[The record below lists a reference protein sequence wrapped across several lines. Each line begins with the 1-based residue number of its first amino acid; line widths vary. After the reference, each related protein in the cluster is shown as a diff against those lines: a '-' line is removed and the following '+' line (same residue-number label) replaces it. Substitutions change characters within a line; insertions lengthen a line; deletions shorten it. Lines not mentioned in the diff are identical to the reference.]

1 MLVVA
6 AEKEVEAPVAAAEKG
21 AEAPGAEAAMVVLAE
36 EEEDEVVAGAW
47 EGGTYEA
54 WVWPLLPS
62 PALASLHAT
71 LTTWLA
77 VAPKVEAAA
86 GWRAWAERGRECASD
101 AARGARRW
109 GAAALRLALGV
120 EVEADAAAARRG
132 AVDVGAPCALLGV
145 GVLAPSDLRPALRAA
160 MLPQASPPLATS
172 RHLPPPTML
181 SP

>member
-6 AEKEVEAPVAAAEKG
+6 AEKEVEAMPGAAAEKG

-71 LTTWLA
+71 LTAWLA

-101 AARGARRW
+101 AACGARRW

-120 EVEADAAAARRG
+120 EVEADNI
-132 AVDVGAPCALLGV
+132 CA
-145 GVLAPSDLRPALRAA
+145 
-160 MLPQASPPLATS
+160 
-172 RHLPPPTML
+172 
-181 SP
+181 